1 MNEQKDYS
9 KIDLDVKHYRNG
21 DPIRFVE
28 NPNEWSKLTE
38 GAYCYSSNGSLLYNH
53 YAVMDERGL
62 APDGFRIPNKDELF
76 NLKDSNFNLNGYR
89 NVNDGSL
96 YDVGSFGFYWSCT
109 VDGTNAWYLKF
120 FSGDAD
126 MVNFYR
132 AYGFSVRCLEDNKNT
147 SHDKQTA
154 VEWLWEQIDNTIPF
168 QNIQTSQI
176 FNGLLEQAKEME
188 KEQILIA
195 YDMGDGDV
203 RYQPEQY
210 YNETYGGNNGK
221 N

>member
-1 MNEQKDYS
+1 MTKQKDYS

-89 NVNDGSL
+89 SYFDGSL
-96 YDVGSFGFYWSCT
+96 NNVGSDGNYWSST
-109 VDGTNAWYLKF
+109 VNGTNAWYLL
-120 FSGDAD
+120 FSSGYALMYSND
-126 MVNFYR
+126 R

-154 VEWLWEQIDNTIPF
+154 VEWLVEQVNSDCLNSSFIRPDLI
-168 QNIQTSQI
+168 
-176 FNGLLEQAKEME
+176 EKAKEME
-188 KEQILIA
+188 KEQTIA
-195 YDMGDGDV
+195 FADKYDAYVVQGGTLTA
-203 RYQPEQY
+203 EQY
-210 YNETYGGNNGK
+210 YKQTYGGNNE
-221 N
+221 